1 MVMRAVTSGSAT
13 RKDGSSSVTGVSQ
26 AMRPSSTI
34 WAMSRV
40 VMVLVVE
47 TIIIRGSGVT
57 GDGTIYAAAG
67 SWTGTSERY
76 SCDGW
81 HADPWLIVSKD
92 HGRTWT
98 PPQRVPVKPLDW
110 AYPFGHILELAE
122 GRLASRMPVEQ
133 LHFASNGYL
142 HAASVVALADTSCGY
157 ATVAHLP
164 AGAQSF
170 TTIELK
176 SNHLGTVKEGAIAC
190 VATAQHLGRNTQV
203 WDAVVT
209 DEASGRTIAL
219 FRCTQM
225 VLWPKG

>member
-1 MVMRAVTSGSAT
+1 MSHLRQE
-13 RKDGSSSVTGVSQ
+13 VS
-26 AMRPSSTI
+26 
-34 WAMSRV
+34 
-40 VMVLVVE
+40 
-47 TIIIRGSGVT
+47 IRTLNEQGGEYLPGYLGIEMIELGSGT
-57 GDGTIYAAAG
+57 M
-67 SWTGTSERY
+67 
-76 SCDGW
+76 
-81 HADPWLIVSKD
+81 K
-92 HGRTWT
+92 
-98 PPQRVPVKPLDW
+98 
-110 AYPFGHILELAE
+110 
-122 GRLASRMPVEQ
+122 SRMPVKK
-133 LHFASNGYL
+133 LHIAPNDFL
-142 HAASVVALADTSCGY
+142 HAASVVALADTTCGY
-157 ATVAHLP
+157 ATIAHLP